1 MDLLNYVWVDNID
14 DDTENYF
21 KERFI
26 CEFDENYPKDVL
38 YMFKYNEPAIT
49 GNEVVLHNLPC
60 ELYRIVVN
68 DKIPENCKYP
78 LATIQ
83 DTRNQNQTNTGLAKL
98 L

>member
-1 MDLLNYVWVDNID
+1 
-14 DDTENYF
+14 
-21 KERFI
+21 
-26 CEFDENYPKDVL
+26 
-38 YMFKYNEPAIT
+38 MFKYNEPAIT

-98 L
+98 LQLKIGAKVMLTVNIDIKDRLINGQTGKVI

>member
-1 MDLLNYVWVDNID
+1 
-14 DDTENYF
+14 
-21 KERFI
+21 
-26 CEFDENYPKDVL
+26 
-38 YMFKYNEPAIT
+38 MFKYNEPAIA

-98 L
+98 LQLKIGAKVMLTVNIDVKDRLVNGQTGKVI

>member
-1 MDLLNYVWVDNID
+1 
-14 DDTENYF
+14 
-21 KERFI
+21 
-26 CEFDENYPKDVL
+26 
-38 YMFKYNEPAIT
+38 MFKYNEPAIT

-83 DTRNQNQTNTGLAKL
+83 DTRNHRFSKAALVKNWCKSNVNS
-98 L
+98 